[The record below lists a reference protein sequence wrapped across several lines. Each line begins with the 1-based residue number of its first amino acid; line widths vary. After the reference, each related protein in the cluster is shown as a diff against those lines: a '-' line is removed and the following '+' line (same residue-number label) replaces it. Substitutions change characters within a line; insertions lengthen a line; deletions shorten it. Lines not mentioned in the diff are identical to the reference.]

1 MRLEF
6 NEVNTFCVAMPGR
19 WPRMKERLERHVI
32 SCTKWPAITP
42 EQLSGRYG
50 TFEARLNPAQRA
62 CAASHAHLWHHIQ
75 ASQLPYAFILED
87 DILFAEGWKQQLE
100 ELPDDPEWD
109 AFFLNASEPLFPQD
123 TWLPTQEQWFTGA
136 YVISL
141 RGVEWLLKSYT
152 TMAEADCMT
161 WNLQRRGHSYSRFP
175 WPCVQ
180 ENLDTYTGTDTR
192 ENQRKLE
199 DLLGPKLAK
208 YG

>member
-1 MRLEF
+1 MLRRDLD
-6 NEVNTFCVAMPGR
+6 
-19 WPRMKERLERHVI
+19 
-32 SCTKWPAITP
+32 
-42 EQLSGRYG
+42 
-50 TFEARLNPAQRA
+50 
-62 CAASHAHLWHHIQ
+62 
-75 ASQLPYAFILED
+75 YAFILED

-100 ELPDDPEWD
+100 GLPDDPEWD